1 MDRNQTMNR
10 NPGPKRTLG
19 LLFCPYKIFETAN
32 PEMMF
37 AATQLGLEIS
47 NLGTVKD
54 FILNKIT
61 LYPFIGKNHKMKIK
75 FIFREININVMIPW
89 NIMVS

>member
-1 MDRNQTMNR
+1 MSV
-10 NPGPKRTLG
+10 GPPIN
-19 LLFCPYKIFETAN
+19 LFKSFQTAN

-54 FILNKIT
+54 FILNIFKIT

-75 FIFREININVMIPW
+75 FIFREINKNVMIRW